1 MMRSRSGLEMRA
13 RPAGLGAV
21 VALLLLTALVT
32 AAYWVAFFATDA
44 LHVRGDA
51 AYLAFE
57 QAFPLADAWMAACAA
72 LGALG
77 LWRGRPWGWLFALL
91 AASSL
96 VYLGCMDVLFNL
108 NAGHYAIASGAMFA
122 EMAINAWSLGGGL
135 LLVFYLWGH
144 RRALLTRGL

>member
-21 VALLLLTALVT
+21 VALLGVTALAT
-32 AAYWVAFFATDA
+32 AAYWIVFFTSDA

-57 QAFPLADAWMAACAA
+57 QAFPLADAWMASCAA

-77 LWRGRPWGWLFALL
+77 LWRGRPWGWLCALL

-108 NAGHYAIASGAMFA
+108 NAGHYSIASGAMLA
-122 EMAINAWSLGGGL
+122 EMCINAWSLVVGL
-135 LLVFYLWGH
+135 LLVAYLWSH
-144 RRALLTRGL
+144 RGALLRHRH

>member
-1 MMRSRSGLEMRA
+1 MRA

-21 VALLLLTALVT
+21 VAVLLVT
-32 AAYWVAFFATDA
+32 AFATVAYWIAFFATDA

-57 QAFPLADAWMAACAA
+57 RAFPLADGWMSACAA

-77 LWRGRPWGWLFALL
+77 LWRGRPWGWLCGLL

-96 VYLGCMDVLFNL
+96 VYLGCMDVLFNI
-108 NAGHYAIASGAMFA
+108 NAGHYSIASAAMIA
-122 EMAINAWSLGGGL
+122 EMVINAWSLAAGL
-135 LLVFYLWGH
+135 LLIAYLWSH
-144 RRALLTRGL
+144 RGALLRHRH